1 MDIKIKK
8 RNGRLEDFNVEKIN
22 ACAQRACQSISDV
35 SASEIVLDAQLQLYD
50 KITTSEIDQALIL
63 SAREKI
69 EKEPAY
75 SYVAAKLVLNS
86 LYKEVF
92 KEGVD
97 SDAFELQY
105 RKSFI
110 QNIKKLV
117 KTDRLNKKLLDFDLK
132 LLSDSLIINRDLK
145 FKYLGIKTLT
155 DRYFIREENKICEAP
170 QAFWM
175 RVAMGLALNEED
187 KNNKAIEFYNLM
199 SRLKYTPST
208 PTLFNSGTT
217 HSQLSSCYL
226 NTFDDSIDG
235 IFDGAWQEARKSKF
249 AGGLGLDV
257 TPFRSTGAYIKGT
270 NGISSGLIP
279 WLKIYNDLLV
289 AVNQGGKR
297 PGAGCAYLEPW
308 HLDYEDFLNL
318 RRNTGDD
325 RLRCHDLNTASWIPD
340 AFMKEFKEKKTGT
353 SLTLVNFQ
361 IYIIYT
367 VKRLIRN
374 TICSV
379 KKLKTEMLKILEKHL
394 LKNYGKKC

>member
-1 MDIKIKK
+1 MNIKVKK
-8 RNGRLEDFNVEKIN
+8 RNGRLEEFEVDKIN
-22 ACAQRACQSISDV
+22 ASALRACSDIDNV
-35 SASEIVLDAQLQLYD
+35 SPSEIVLDAQLQLFD
-50 KITTSEIDQALIL
+50 KITTIEIDKALVL

-69 EKEPAY
+69 EKEPNY
-75 SYVAAKLVLNS
+75 SYAAAGLLLNC

-97 SDAFELQY
+97 SEAFESQY

-117 KTDRLNKKLLDFDLK
+117 KQEMLDERLLGFDFTKLSEALK
-132 LLSDSLIINRDLK
+132 IGRDK
-145 FKYLGIKTLT
+145 NFKYLGIQILF
-155 DRYFIREENKICEAP
+155 DRYFIRSEKKIMETP

-175 RVAMGLALNEED
+175 RVAMGLAINEED
-187 KNNKAIEFYNLM
+187 KNEKAIEFYNLF
-199 SRLKYTPST
+199 SKFLYTAST

-249 AGGLGLDV
+249 AGGLGFDV
-257 TPFRSTGAYIKGT
+257 TPFRSSGSHIKGT
-270 NGISSGLIP
+270 NGTSGGLIP

-308 HLDYEDFLNL
+308 HLDFEDFLN
-318 RRNTGDD
+318 
-325 RLRCHDLNTASWIPD
+325 
-340 AFMKEFKEKKTGT
+340 
-353 SLTLVNFQ
+353 
-361 IYIIYT
+361 
-367 VKRLIRN
+367 
-374 TICSV
+374 
-379 KKLKTEMLKILEKHL
+379 
-394 LKNYGKKC
+394 